1 MSLKAHLF
9 VIVATLVMVAF
20 VVASVR
26 QHRLKSKF
34 SLLWIA
40 IAAVTVVLAAFPALL
55 NHTSYWLGVYYPPT
69 TVLALAVAFLFAV
82 VVHYS
87 WELSRLEDRTRIL
100 AEEIALLRSD
110 QERLAARVGGG
121 ESSAAP
127 GLSVPGAPRR

>member
-87 WELSRLEDRTRIL
+87 WELSRLEDRTRVL
-100 AEEIALLRSD
+100 AEEVALLRSD
-110 QERLAARVGGG
+110 QERLAARVGSV
-121 ESSAAP
+121 ESGARSELTVP
-127 GLSVPGAPRR
+127 SVRPR